1 MSETRHLY
9 TLEEARAMLPRVIP
23 ILKRMVEM
31 AQTVRGQQAAVAA
44 AARGVTADGHALADP
59 FAKSDAME
67 GLKQA
72 FDEALGLMRAWGIE
86 IKDAERGLID
96 FYAERDG
103 DVVYLC
109 FLLGEEDIRFWHTL
123 EGGFAGR
130 RRL

>member
-67 GLKQA
+67 GLKQT

-86 IKDAERGLID
+86 VKDAERGLID

>member
-59 FAKSDAME
+59 FAKSNAVE
-67 GLKQA
+67 GLEQA

-130 RRL
+130 RPL